1 MAMNAV
7 RYRLLSA
14 RGIALP
20 LALVAG
26 ALAALPFVSGLP
38 ALSGS
43 RAPAAAQ
50 PTPGIQRH
58 TQEVYVTNSAR
69 GCRWQH
75 SPDPAVQ
82 IADCGDENESVR
94 VVFKDGR
101 ATEYRVMA
109 RQDPNKTPAAAQ
121 TSQAMSAVLGAVS
134 SQPNQ
139 PNQASQPSQPGRILP
154 NSGSTNTTGSGAPL
168 RVTPNAGG

>member
-1 MAMNAV
+1 MALNAGHV
-7 RYRLLSA
+7 HYRLLSA

-26 ALAALPFVSGLP
+26 AFAALPLIGGLP
-38 ALSGS
+38 LPSLS

-50 PTPGIQRH
+50 PTAAMQRY
-58 TQEVYVTNSAR
+58 TQEVVVSNAAR
-69 GCRWQH
+69 GCRWAH
-75 SPDPAVQ
+75 SPDPTVQ

-101 ATEYRVMA
+101 APEYRVMA
-109 RQDPNKTPAAAQ
+109 RQDPNRGSTGAAGQ
-121 TSQAMSAVLGAVS
+121 STQPMSAVLGTVS
-134 SQPNQ
+134 SQPN
-139 PNQASQPSQPGRILP
+139 QPSQPGRILP
-154 NSGSTNTTGSGAPL
+154 NSGSGNGAPL